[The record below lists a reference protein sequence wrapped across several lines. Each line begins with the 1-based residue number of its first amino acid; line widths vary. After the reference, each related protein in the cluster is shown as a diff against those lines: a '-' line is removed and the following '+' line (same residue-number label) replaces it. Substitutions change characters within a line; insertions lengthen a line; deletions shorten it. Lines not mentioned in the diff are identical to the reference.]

1 MLPFLSFTCMTCMVG
16 NLHNLKL
23 IKNVQ
28 ECFNKEKCLMVDMVM
43 LSIINCLF
51 DINALRLFGS
61 MASCIFFP
69 HHLIIAYFPSALRPV
84 MLNSLLN

>member
-16 NLHNLKL
+16 NLHNLY
-23 IKNVQ
+23 KNVLL
-28 ECFNKEKCLMVDMVM
+28 FNKEKCLMVDMVM